1 MLRLLIIFKISQ
13 ASLPYYL
20 LSGLHNIN
28 SFQVRDEFWGKKVT
42 RQLTAQITPYTG
54 FLRFVFSLIL
64 AKDIQVWK
72 RFQRGSL
79 KIHVV
84 FIEERT
90 IQAPRKIGQE
100 EKEKQSEKQA
110 GT

>member
-20 LSGLHNIN
+20 LSGLHNLALEIRN
-28 SFQVRDEFWGKKVT
+28 DFQVGSKFWEEKSLDSW
-42 RQLTAQITPYTG
+42 QLRS
-54 FLRFVFSLIL
+54 LHRFVFSLIL
-64 AKDIQVWK
+64 VKDIQVWK
-72 RFQRGSL
+72 HFQRGSL

-90 IQAPRKIGQE
+90 IQAQKNVGQE
-100 EKEKQSEKQA
+100 EKEK
-110 GT
+110 